1 MIGSPRIS
9 HARMAGSSTTQG
21 RHRTSEGAAAPQHG
35 QERRDDRRPA
45 GSTARG
51 GCESAGSSAYGSLL
65 HLNRPPTNLPKRLR
79 AARRLLRQKAKWEE
93 AEMWDGRQGVVE
105 LGGQLGGWTT
115 SLWAVGSKMWV
126 IQLSCEDINKRN
138 DMQCGS
144 LLRTLAGCSDFA
156 KEQNQAINDLAL

>member
-1 MIGSPRIS
+1 
-9 HARMAGSSTTQG
+9 
-21 RHRTSEGAAAPQHG
+21 
-35 QERRDDRRPA
+35 
-45 GSTARG
+45 
-51 GCESAGSSAYGSLL
+51 
-65 HLNRPPTNLPKRLR
+65 
-79 AARRLLRQKAKWEE
+79 
-93 AEMWDGRQGVVE
+93 MWAGRQGVVE